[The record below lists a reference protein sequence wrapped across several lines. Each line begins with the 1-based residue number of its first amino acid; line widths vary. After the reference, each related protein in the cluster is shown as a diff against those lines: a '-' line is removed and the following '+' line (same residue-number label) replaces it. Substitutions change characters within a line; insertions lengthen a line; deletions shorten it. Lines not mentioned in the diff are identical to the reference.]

1 MKKDNLYETY
11 SQKVRPNYTK
21 KINED
26 YVDFQKIIESIE
38 KFVKRKIGTQ
48 PKLNFDSLSESIF
61 SIQSE
66 NMYVIPAFDK
76 IIIESPSAEW
86 KNGKMCVELN
96 WKYYQKS
103 GMILQGD
110 KLCQLE
116 LDATGNILKHN

>member
-11 SQKVRPNYTK
+11 SQKVRPNYNK

>member
-1 MKKDNLYETY
+1 MKKNNLYETY
-11 SQKVRPNYTK
+11 SQKVRPNYNK

-26 YVDFQKIIESIE
+26 YVDFEKIIESIE
-38 KFVKRKIGTQ
+38 KFVKRKIGTE
-48 PKLNFDSLSESIF
+48 PKLNVDALSESIF

-76 IIIESPSAEW
+76 IIIECPSAEW

-103 GMILQGD
+103 GMILKGD
-110 KLCQLE
+110 KICQLE
-116 LDATGNILKHN
+116 LDSVGNILKNN